1 MVLDT
6 GVLVAG
12 LRSASGASR
21 QLVVAALEKR
31 FQLLVSVPLMIEY
44 EAVLTRREHL
54 KAAGLRAAEVVQL
67 LDSLAV
73 VLEPVVPNFRWR
85 PMLRDPN
92 DDMVFEAA
100 LNGQADVL
108 VTFNKRD
115 FQVLDLRHL
124 RVTSPGEALREL
136 RKSPELRKP
145 HEEK

>member
-6 GVLVAG
+6 AVLVAG
-12 LRSASGASR
+12 LRSATGASR
-21 QLVVAALEKR
+21 QLVVAALERR

-54 KAAGLRAAEVVQL
+54 KAAGLKAAEVVEL
-67 LDSLAV
+67 LDALAS
-73 VLEPVVPNFRWR
+73 VLEPVVPAFRWR

-100 LNGQADVL
+100 LNGRADLL

-115 FQVLDLRHL
+115 FEQLGLRNL
-124 RVTSPGEALREL
+124 RIVSPGEALREL
-136 RKSPELRKP
+136 RGTL
-145 HEEK
+145 